1 MSESDEAASPN
12 QTRGRPFAPGNPGRP
27 LGAKNKSNQLAAGLL
42 AEAAPEIVRVV
53 VEGAKAGDK
62 ALCKMALPYVL
73 PKQRAVE
80 LELPPL
86 NGTGDTSALI
96 AAIIKA
102 VADGQITPSEE
113 FYLLKMIYSDREI
126 REPEREFLRRLRK
139 QLPKRPASF
148 EQLFETALN
157 APAKN
162 WSVGGRQ
169 R

>member
-102 VADGQITPSEE
+102 VADGQITPSDGGSLIGAVEAYVRVKNVDDLVSRVE
-113 FYLLKMIYSDREI
+113 
-126 REPEREFLRRLRK
+126 
-139 QLPKRPASF
+139 
-148 EQLFETALN
+148 ALE
-157 APAKN
+157 KN
-162 WSVGGRQ
+162 LSAT
-169 R
+169 

>member
-86 NGTGDTSALI
+86 NGTAVTPAVI
-96 AAIIKA
+96 AASKA
-102 VADGQITPSEE
+102 
-113 FYLLKMIYSDREI
+113 LLMARC
-126 REPEREFLRRLRK
+126 RRVTARRLIGAAC
-139 QLPKRPASF
+139 LPGIPSRCSGAAADEMQES
-148 EQLFETALN
+148 ED
-157 APAKN
+157 
-162 WSVGGRQ
+162 R
-169 R
+169 